1 MSAVPRWVLTL
12 AIAVLFAAVYVVMAI
27 AFADV
32 GAANIV
38 FGTILAAGVG
48 AMVGAVFVGGRSRK
62 RQPRV

>member
-1 MSAVPRWVLTL
+1 MPRWVLTL
-12 AIAVLFAAVYVVMAI
+12 AIAVAFAALYAGMAI

-32 GAANIV
+32 SVANVV

-48 AMVGAVFVGGRSRK
+48 AMVGAVFVAGRSRR